1 MSKYETKKPMP
12 ITAVLFDL
20 DGTLRYSQPNG
31 YESFVGYLAELG
43 HPITTQQLMDGH
55 RWVHYYW
62 GISPELLADMRELG
76 EDTPEFWRRHTQ
88 RQLNAVGV
96 EGELDGLITQIGQL
110 FVERYRPRHHVPDEV
125 APTLRRLR
133 DAGYTVAL
141 VSNRR
146 DPLTPLCVELGLD
159 GHFHFTLS
167 AGEAASFKP
176 DPGIFLKAVALAGCA
191 PEAAAYVGDNYYADV
206 VGARAAGLHPIL
218 IDPLGIFPEAGCPTI
233 RSLSELEDALAQL
246 AAPVSA

>member
-1 MSKYETKKPMP
+1 VSTP
-12 ITAVLFDL
+12 ITTVLFDL
-20 DGTLRYSQPNG
+20 DGTLRHSNPNG
-31 YESFVGYLAELG
+31 FEAFVGHLAELG
-43 HPITTQQLMDGH
+43 HPLTRQQLMAGH

-62 GISPELLADMRELG
+62 SISPELLADMRELG
-76 EDTPEFWRRHTQ
+76 DDTPAFWRRHTE
-88 RQLNAVGV
+88 RQLRAVGV
-96 EGELDGLITQIGQL
+96 DGDLDELVAQIGQL
-110 FVERYRPRHHVPDEV
+110 FLERYKPKHHIPDDV
-125 APTLRRLR
+125 TPTLRRLR
-133 DAGYTVAL
+133 ELGYTVAL

-146 DPLTPLCVELGLD
+146 DPLAPLCVELGLD
-159 GHFHFTLS
+159 GHFQFTLS

-233 RSLSELEDALAQL
+233 RALSELEAVLAEL
-246 AAPVSA
+246 STAAPELSA

>member
-1 MSKYETKKPMP
+1 VVSK

-20 DGTLRYSQPNG
+20 DGTLRHSNPNSF
-31 YESFVGYLAELG
+31 EAFVGYLAELG
-43 HPITTQQLMDGH
+43 HPITTERLMDGQ

-76 EDTPEFWRRHTQ
+76 DDTPEFWRRHTE
-88 RQLNAVGV
+88 RQLRAVGV
-96 EGELDGLITQIGQL
+96 EGELDGLVNQIGQF
-110 FVERYRPRHHVPDEV
+110 FVERYRPKHHVPDEV
-125 APTLRRLR
+125 VPTLRRLR
-133 DAGYTVAL
+133 ELGYTVAL

-159 GHFHFTLS
+159 SHFQFTLS

-191 PEAAAYVGDNYYADV
+191 PQAAVYVGDNYYADV
-206 VGARAAGLHPIL
+206 VGARAAGLHPVL
-218 IDPLGIFPEAGCPTI
+218 IDPLGIFPDAGCPTI
-233 RSLSELEDALAQL
+233 RSLGELEDVLTKLSA
-246 AAPVSA
+246 AAPLSV